1 MKERA
6 IDFKHPLA
14 IGDFAMYFLPSEF
27 HAHITY
33 RKNFSFI
40 VEHTLQRGKIYN
52 FHILDRTIWQK
63 YPFISRVTF
72 QAK

>member
-33 RKNFSFI
+33 RKKFSFI
-40 VEHTLQRGKIYN
+40 VNIHHKEEKIYN
-52 FHILDRTIWQK
+52 FHILDRTIWQN
-63 YPFISRVTF
+63 ILLSRV
-72 QAK
+72 

>member
-14 IGDFAMYFLPSEF
+14 IGDFANVFFLPSEF

-33 RKNFSFI
+33 RKIFFLHFFYSQTYI
-40 VEHTLQRGKIYN
+40 TQRGKEEEKKN
-52 FHILDRTIWQK
+52 L
-63 YPFISRVTF
+63 
-72 QAK
+72 